1 MPEETKKIDAPEGF
15 ADVEKHNDETKRTLE
30 AQGAEKVTKPEEL
43 VGASDA
49 LDKLAAEKSKKT
61 DETAAAEA
69 AAKEKAEKD
78 AAETPENK
86 AAAEKAAK
94 EAEETKKKAEQTE
107 VYRKK
112 ADEFFKDSPGLPA
125 NASPKSSEAFST
137 VKIKAAQEISARDQ
151 KITEFEKTIAEL
163 NEKLKNPIP
172 PELDKEVS
180 ELRAWRAKLDVD
192 ADPKFKTFDKEVLN
206 AQEFIY
212 AQLKKSSVVTD
223 EVIAEIKKYGGPEH
237 INMTKIFDAIKDPTT
252 QRLIES
258 KLADIEMSK
267 FNKENAIKSVKENLG
282 QYMTERQK
290 AFEQAS
296 SGHNSATEKYLG
308 ELTGKLD
315 WFKPQKAADNAD
327 ETAKNTVKAHNEFV
341 TQTKQQIDAALKDD
355 SPEMRA
361 LMLAGM
367 AQLFNLQRIHE
378 AELTAGKKKDDTLK
392 ERDATIK
399 ELTEKLDRLKSAGT
413 SRMRE
418 SAAPT
423 SGNLPRQKKD
433 IDLTPAGDALDAL
446 AKQVVEER
454 ARAAGTAA

>member
-1 MPEETKKIDAPEGF
+1 MPEETKKIEGEEGF
-15 ADVEKHNDETKRTLE
+15 DDTAAHNDETKRKLE
-30 AQGAEKVTKPEEL
+30 AQGAPKVTKPEEL
-43 VGASDA
+43 VEASDA

-69 AAKEKAEKD
+69 AAKEKA
-78 AAETPENK
+78 AAEAAGTPESK
-86 AAAEKAAK
+86 VAAEKAAK

-137 VKIKAAQEISARDQ
+137 VKIRAAQEISARDQ
-151 KITEFEKTIAEL
+151 KIDELDKQLKGL
-163 NEKLKNPIP
+163 NEKLKSPIP
-172 PELDKEVS
+172 PELEKEVS
-180 ELRAWRAKLDVD
+180 ELRTWRAKLDVD
-192 ADPKFKTFDKEVLN
+192 ADPKFKEFDKQVST

-212 AQLKKSSVVTD
+212 SQLKKSSVITD
-223 EVIAEIKKYGGPEH
+223 EVIEEIKKYGGPEKV
-237 INMTKIFDAIKDPTT
+237 NMTKIFDAIKDPMT

-258 KLADIEMSK
+258 KLADIEMTQ
-267 FNKENAIKSVKENLG
+267 FNKAAAIKSVKENLG

-290 AFEQAS
+290 AFEQAA
-296 SGHNSATEKYLG
+296 SGHNSATQKYLG

-327 ETAKNTVKAHNEFV
+327 ETAKQVVKDHNEFV
-341 TQTKQQIDAALKDD
+341 THTQKQIEAALKDD

-361 LMLAGM
+361 IMLTGM
-367 AQLFNLQRIHE
+367 AQLFHLQRVHE
-378 AELTAGKKKDDTLK
+378 AEIASGKKKDATLTEK
-392 ERDATIK
+392 DATIK

-418 SAAPT
+418 SAAPA
-423 SGNLPRQKKD
+423 SGNLPKAKKD
-433 IDLTPAGDALDAL
+433 IDMTPAGDALDAL
-446 AKQVVEER
+446 ARQVIEER
-454 ARAAGTAA
+454 ARAAGAGA